1 MKAKKL
7 CRWLG
12 PAHHIGQPFC
22 SYILVS
28 NGNYIARLSVIAII
42 LDADLCSDD
51 MNCRTEAFIK
61 EVESHIGNY
70 KEPFFNPDNPNTLYV
85 SIFDDYFDNDDTI
98 LPYGDKIINT
108 KVKDINEAYTY
119 LDYLTR

>member
-1 MKAKKL
+1 
-7 CRWLG
+7 
-12 PAHHIGQPFC
+12 
-22 SYILVS
+22 
-28 NGNYIARLSVIAII
+28 
-42 LDADLCSDD
+42 